1 VRHKRHHIFAV
12 SASAFD
18 GFRLGLLLLD
28 FLLLHRQRCICGA
41 ARPTRGTGATPTGR
55 NTSAVVAIWVLTK
68 TVCAPTQSLTMRH
81 AVRTA

>member
-1 VRHKRHHIFAV
+1 LSRGAFKVTYVQVCETVARHKRHHIFAV

-41 ARPTRGTGATPTGR
+41 ARPTRRTGATPTGETLR
-55 NTSAVVAIWVLTK
+55 
-68 TVCAPTQSLTMRH
+68 QSLPSGF
-81 AVRTA
+81 